1 MNAILRLEL
10 AGVVRGR
17 FFVASLIVALGLV
30 LFFGAMATRESAVL
44 GFTGFGRV
52 VTGTALAS
60 LLFLPLIA
68 LFSTVVA
75 VPEARQQ
82 GVLEWYMSHPL
93 SRGDLFWGLYL
104 PRLGAVVG
112 PVLAMVGLVG
122 LLAAGLGRPL
132 PWDLA
137 LRLTLL
143 LLGQGF
149 CFSALGLLVSVR
161 ARAPEQALA
170 RAMVL
175 WLLAVALIDFAL
187 IGVLL
192 RWKLSPY
199 AVFFLAGLNPV
210 QAGRLGILAGTDPDF
225 GLLGPVGTWMAIHL
239 GGAGVLTYAIGWPL
253 LLGAGA
259 LALARHGFVRRD
271 LM

>member
-1 MNAILRLEL
+1 MNAVLRLEA

-17 FFVASLIVALGLV
+17 WFVVSLMVSLGLV
-30 LFFGAMATRESAVL
+30 LFFVAMATRESAVI

-68 LFSTVVA
+68 LFATVVA
-75 VPEARQQ
+75 VPVARQQ
-82 GVLEWYMSHPL
+82 GVLEWYMSHPI
-93 SRGDLFWGLYL
+93 SRGGLFWGIYL
-104 PRLGAVVG
+104 PRLLAVAG
-112 PVLAMVGLVG
+112 PILAMVGL
-122 LLAAGLGRPL
+122 LALVAAAMGRPL
-132 PWDLA
+132 PWDMA
-137 LRLTLL
+137 LRLVLL

-149 CFSALGLLVSVR
+149 CFSSLGMLVSVR
-161 ARAPEQALA
+161 ARAPENALM
-170 RAMVL
+170 RAMIL

-210 QAGRLGILAGTDPDF
+210 QAGRLGILAGADPDF

-239 GGAGVLTYAIGWPL
+239 GSTGVLSYALGWPL
-253 LLGAGA
+253 VLGGGA
-259 LALARHGFVRRD
+259 LALARRSFVRRD